1 MLYGDSAPI
10 LSPEQTVNTPGS
22 QAATDAMQKALS
34 FGNVGKLLVALGI
47 GIAAWFVFRTKD
59 K

>member
-1 MLYGDSAPI
+1 
-10 LSPEQTVNTPGS
+10 
-22 QAATDAMQKALS
+22 MQKALS

-47 GIAAWFVFRTKD
+47 GIAAWFVFRTKE